1 MFHGREFYCVEN
13 FSKNNSK
20 WTKGRYYRLG
30 YEEDGMFYLLDDS
43 FSHYEPL
50 TEDELYDNFS
60 DIY

>member
-1 MFHGREFYCVEN
+1 MFHGREFYCIEN

-30 YEEDGMFYLLDDS
+30 YERDGMFYLLSDS
-43 FSHYEPL
+43 FSNYEAL
-50 TEDELYDNFS
+50 TENELDENFI